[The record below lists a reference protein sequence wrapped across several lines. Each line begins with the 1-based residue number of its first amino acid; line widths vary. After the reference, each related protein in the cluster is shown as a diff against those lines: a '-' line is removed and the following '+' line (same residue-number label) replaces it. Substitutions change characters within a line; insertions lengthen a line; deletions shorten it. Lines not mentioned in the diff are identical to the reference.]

1 MIIFGFSAKGST
13 REKSMKQIGTMFFIV
28 VCVASISFSQ
38 PKLSIDK
45 PEIDLGIIYSGMKK
59 QGKIVLSNIGNDT
72 LRIYSVQPSC
82 GCTTVKQPKSILLP
96 FESDVVEV
104 EFNSSGYRSGKIEK
118 HINITTNDASSEIV
132 SVKLVS
138 VVKEE
143 LESTSHT
150 SNLWFGNISLGKDSM
165 QETSLRNTSDHIIK
179 IKSFTTSSPS
189 VNIKIEKKIL
199 HPNDTVNIQIAIKPE
214 KIGFGNDY
222 FSIETDSKNQ
232 PFVEIRVSYMCKE
245 K

>member
-1 MIIFGFSAKGST
+1 
-13 REKSMKQIGTMFFIV
+13 MKQIGMMFIV
-28 VCVASISFSQ
+28 LVCIAGISFSQ

-132 SVKLVS
+132 SVKLVGE
-138 VVKEE
+138 VKEE
-143 LESTSHT
+143 LESITHT
-150 SNLWFGNISLGKDSM
+150 SNLWIGNVGLGNTSK
-165 QETSLRNTSDHIIK
+165 QETSLKNTSDHTIK
-179 IKSFTTSSPS
+179 ITSFTTSSPS
-189 VNIKIEKKIL
+189 MSVKIEKRML
-199 HPNDTVNIQIAIKPE
+199 HPNDTLIVQITVKPE
-214 KIGFGNDY
+214 KLGYGSDY

-232 PFVEIRVSYMCKE
+232 PLVEMRVSYVCVKE
-245 K
+245 N